1 MSMPKGHSLEQKLK
15 EKPMARI
22 VKSITLTPWALTC
35 ILGALH
41 RDARQYLDASE
52 KSKGD
57 GELTAIQCASDAE
70 HIASMLTGISS
81 PSLES
86 FTITVSES
94 EG

>member
-1 MSMPKGHSLEQKLK
+1 MHKGHSLEQKRK

-22 VKSITLTPWALTC
+22 VKSIMLTPWALTC

-41 RDARQYLDASE
+41 RDARQYRDASE

-57 GELTAIQCASDAE
+57 GKLAAVQCASDAE
-70 HIASMLTGISS
+70 HIASLLMGLSS

-86 FTITVSES
+86 VTITVSET

>member
-1 MSMPKGHSLEQKLK
+1 
-15 EKPMARI
+15 MARI
-22 VKSITLTPWALTC
+22 VKSIMLTPWALTC

-41 RDARQYLDASE
+41 RDARQYRDASE

-57 GELTAIQCASDAE
+57 GKLAAVQCASDAE
-70 HIASMLTGISS
+70 HIASLLMGLSS

-86 FTITVSES
+86 VTITVSET

>member
-1 MSMPKGHSLEQKLK
+1 
-15 EKPMARI
+15 MARI
-22 VKSITLTPWALTC
+22 VKSITLTPWALTF

-41 RDARQYLDASE
+41 RNARQWQYRDACE
-52 KSKGD
+52 KAKGD

-70 HIASMLTGISS
+70 HIASLLMGISS

-86 FTITVSES
+86 VTITVSER

>member
-1 MSMPKGHSLEQKLK
+1 
-15 EKPMARI
+15 MARI

-41 RDARQYLDASE
+41 RDARQYRDASE
-52 KSKGD
+52 KAKGD
-57 GELTAIQCASDAE
+57 GKVTAIQCASDAE
-70 HIASMLTGISS
+70 QIESLLIGLSS

-86 FTITVSES
+86 FTLTVSET